1 MVTTV
6 AMLAS
11 PVPVAADTGSH
22 GPGLGEPPAV
32 ASVGALAAADD
43 PVGTDTTTDEANPF
57 LPDERDLTDCVG
69 LVERPGCGSESRG
82 GLHQNLVAIAMVGGL
97 LIVFGRIAWSVRRG
111 QQRQESS
118 RVP

>member
-1 MVTTV
+1 MVNGRSASWFVRILLTV
-6 AMLAS
+6 TAVAVLAS
-11 PVPVAADTGSH
+11 PGS
-22 GPGLGEPPAV
+22 AT
-32 ASVGALAAADD
+32 AADD
-43 PVGTDTTTDEANPF
+43 PVGTDVSTEEANPF

-69 LVERPGCGSESRG
+69 LVERPGCGNESRG
-82 GLHQNLVAIAMVGGL
+82 GLHQALVAVAMVGGL